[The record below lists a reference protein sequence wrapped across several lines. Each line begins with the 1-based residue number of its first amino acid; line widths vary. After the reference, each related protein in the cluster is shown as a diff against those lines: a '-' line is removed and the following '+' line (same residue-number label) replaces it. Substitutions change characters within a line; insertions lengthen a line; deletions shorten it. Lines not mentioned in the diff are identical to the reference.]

1 MTKYIMGEIGRTS
14 MKDMTDALW
23 DAIEAGTLQSEATL
37 LGRLIASTALDAEG
51 RARIAARGADLV
63 RQIRARVKSAHGLDL
78 EPEVLLYGQEWK
90 DVL

>member
-37 LGRLIASTALDAEG
+37 LGRLIASTALDAEEIG
-51 RARIAARGADLV
+51 RAHV
-63 RQIRARVKSAHGLDL
+63 
-78 EPEVLLYGQEWK
+78 
-90 DVL
+90 

>member
-1 MTKYIMGEIGRTS
+1 

-63 RQIRARVKSAHGLDL
+63 DRKS
-78 EPEVLLYGQEWK
+78 V
-90 DVL
+90 V